1 MVGIERTP
9 KKVVRG
15 MSQKKIDRK
24 SRVKPFVKYVN
35 YNHLLATRFLVKDD
49 FDFKNAIN
57 DEKMDTPAGRKEA
70 KAEIKKIL
78 EER

>member
-1 MVGIERTP
+1 
-9 KKVVRG
+9 

-24 SRVKPFVKYVN
+24 TRIKPFVKYVN
-35 YNHLLATRFLVKDD
+35 YNHMLATRFMVKED
-49 FDFKNAIN
+49 FDFKGAIN
-57 DEKMDTPAGRKEA
+57 DEKMDTPEARKTA

>member
-1 MVGIERTP
+1 
-9 KKVVRG
+9 

-24 SRVKPFVKYVN
+24 SRIKPFVKYVN

-49 FDFKNAIN
+49 FDFKGAVS
-57 DEKMDTPAGRKEA
+57 DEKMDTAEGRKGA